1 MLTVSEAQLT
11 AWLSP
16 LIWPFLRV
24 LALFTSA
31 PLLSMRGVPVRVKVA
46 LAFFITVA
54 AQASLPPAPVI
65 ALDSALALEAVV
77 QQVLIGLS
85 LGFAARIVFAG
96 IEYAGE
102 LIGLQMGLNF
112 ASFFDP
118 IAASQSTA
126 VSRFFGTT
134 AALLFVVMNGHLLL
148 TAAVI
153 QSFHAFPVGEAP
165 LAFLRM
171 VQPQVWGAEV
181 FRLGVWIALPIVTML
196 LFANLVLG
204 VVSRVATQMNIFAI
218 GFPITLAVG
227 LIGITVTLPLMEVPF
242 TMALER
248 LLAQFG

>member
-1 MLTVSEAQLT
+1 MLTFSEAQLT

-46 LAFFITVA
+46 LAFFIAVA

-65 ALDSALALEAVV
+65 ALDSAVAFEAVV
-77 QQVLIGLS
+77 QQLLIGLS

-118 IAASQSTA
+118 ITASQSTS

-227 LIGITVTLPLMEVPF
+227 LIGITVTLPLMEKPF